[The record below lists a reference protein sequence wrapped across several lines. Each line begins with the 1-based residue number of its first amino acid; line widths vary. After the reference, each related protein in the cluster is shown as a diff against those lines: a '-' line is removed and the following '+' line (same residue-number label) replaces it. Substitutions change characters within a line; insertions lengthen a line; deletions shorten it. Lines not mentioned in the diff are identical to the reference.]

1 MSDHTLQMT
10 MLFDFYGELLT
21 DKQREYFD
29 LYYNEDLSLGEIA
42 EQAGVTRQA
51 VHDNLVRGENA
62 LKEYEAKTGLLARFE
77 QRSRQIEQ
85 AQGLTASLKARIT
98 DPAGEEELNRLEQL
112 LELMK
117 G

>member
-29 LYYNEDLSLGEIA
+29 LYYNEDLSLAEIA
-42 EQAGVTRQA
+42 EQAGITRQG
-51 VHDNLVRGENA
+51 VHDNLVRAENA
-62 LKEYEAKTGLLARFE
+62 LKEYETKTGLLARFE
-77 QRSRQIEQ
+77 LRSAQIEQ
-85 AQGLTASLKARIT
+85 ARQLTSGLKSRISDAESTADLEK
-98 DPAGEEELNRLEQL
+98 LEQL